1 MFIDHVAIWTKD
13 LEKIKAF
20 YQKYFNFKSNNK
32 YINKDKN
39 FESYFLSFENGARI
53 ELMKM
58 PGIPENKN
66 DSIKQYIGITHIAIN
81 VNGRENVNRIM
92 EKLKNDGYEVISLP
106 RETGDG
112 YYESCVL
119 DPEGN
124 RVEIVA

>member
-13 LEKIKAF
+13 LEKIKDF
-20 YQKYFNFKSNNK
+20 YQKYFNFESNDK
-32 YINKDKN
+32 YKN
-39 FESYFLSFENGARI
+39 EQKKFESYFLSCENGSRV

-81 VNGRENVNRIM
+81 VNGRDNVNEIT
-92 EKLKNDGYEVISLP
+92 EKLKIDGYEIISFP